1 MSPVLFCVVSPDG
14 AIVVQNKHSGENS
27 MLDCERLRRGC
38 RLWTRGFAD
47 NTEAAKMTS
56 LQGI

>member
-1 MSPVLFCVVSPDG
+1 MR
-14 AIVVQNKHSGENS
+14 
-27 MLDCERLRRGC
+27 DCESLRRGF

-56 LQGI
+56 WKGIYLILLLFFLIFLTCKFDLQI